1 MINHA
6 QSNNKIKCVIF
17 DCDRTLVDSEHLFNR
32 ALSDQLRQRGI
43 SLDAQVLVKRFRG
56 VRLSMVLES
65 LEAEYSVS
73 LDGEFVAVYR
83 DAVEALF
90 RRELVA
96 CKGVVETLASL
107 RVAMCVA
114 SNGPIAKMKLALS
127 VTGLSNFFGDRLFS
141 AYQVNAWKPDPELFH
156 HAAKEMGFDSTQC
169 LVVEDSLVGIEAARK
184 AGMTAVLYDPNKA
197 HKDVNGLIKIDCFS
211 QLRRYVPS
219 I

>member
-6 QSNNKIKCVIF
+6 LSNDRIKCVIF
-17 DCDRTLVDSEHLFNR
+17 DCDGTLVDSEYLFNR
-32 ALSDQLRQRGI
+32 ALSEQLRRRGI

-56 VRLSMVLES
+56 MNLSVVIES
-65 LEAEYSVS
+65 LETEYSVT
-73 LDGEFVAVYR
+73 LDGEFIAVYR
-83 DAVEALF
+83 DAVEVLF

-96 CKGVVETLASL
+96 CKGVAETLGRL

-141 AYQVNAWKPDPELFH
+141 AYQVNAWKPDPKLFQY
-156 HAAKEMGFDSTQC
+156 AAKKMGFDSTQC

-184 AGMTAVLYDPNKA
+184 AGMTAILYDSNKA
-197 HKDVNGLIKIDCFS
+197 HKEVNDLIKIDCFS
-211 QLRRYVPS
+211 QLLRYVPN